1 MWNDLLFCLEATSLW
16 SFSLWPECVEE
27 KLDARL
33 TVKAPSAQKTSY
45 FPFWKI
51 KLHEGSCISN
61 LFSVES
67 RYDQLS
73 MQSASLLSF
82 FLGIAFGK
90 KKWLC
95 ISIPLLRLIIELNM
109 TALNGFGLNMS
120 PWGVPLVTGLCPAV
134 HCCPLSL
141 KIQPGFCLLCSLV
154 YISPH
159 WLRGRCLKPYWKFF
173 KWDIHCTE
181 KGVLQQ
187 LRSKRGTGL

>member
-1 MWNDLLFCLEATSLW
+1 MWSPMSSQAHRHRAMASHLRAFYFMWNGLLVCLEATSLW
-16 SFSLWPECVEE
+16 SFSLWPACVEE

-33 TVKAPSAQKTSY
+33 TVKAPSAQKTIY

-51 KLHEGSCISN
+51 KLHEDSCISN

-67 RYDQLS
+67 YYDQLS

-120 PWGVPLVTGLCPAV
+120 PWGVPLVTGFVQLFIAALWAWKSSQVSVYSAV
-134 HCCPLSL
+134 
-141 KIQPGFCLLCSLV
+141 
-154 YISPH
+154 
-159 WLRGRCLKPYWKFF
+159 
-173 KWDIHCTE
+173 
-181 KGVLQQ
+181 
-187 LRSKRGTGL
+187 